1 MTPTGRAF
9 VPIGV
14 FLAILASASVLWG
27 VDARAN
33 LTDATLLIAT
43 AVAVAWLA
51 AYPLRLSP
59 SDDFPLLIVPVIVG
73 LGVGAPI
80 FALAGNLLGLATAA
94 SIEPDRWGGVR
105 AIEEATALASSVLA
119 AMLFPL
125 PVVPYPLGG
134 LAIAAIAYVTVRTPL
149 VATRIA
155 RNEGMAWSRSAVI
168 VANGC
173 GMPFVVSVA
182 LALITVGI
190 ERIWLPDAGKVVLGA
205 LPLLGAGVVLHFF
218 HPRSMTGREQRR
230 VLAAIAVLADAMDVK
245 DTLTGLH
252 SQAVAQLSQRIA
264 RAVGVSERLAY
275 DAYVTG
281 LLHDI
286 GKVAVP
292 DSILQKPS
300 KLKDEEWDVMRT
312 HVLDSAAMVASIG
325 GLSRIAPFVRA
336 SHEHYDGSG
345 YPDGLQGREIPL
357 AARIVAIADAYHALT
372 SDRVYRSRQDAEAA
386 LQELERCAG
395 TQFDPDLVHE
405 LRTLVA
411 RATRPAPTWLAVLRR
426 PAFGLLWFGEM
437 VSFLGDEVFFIAI
450 TLWVYA
456 ITGSAVT
463 LAAALSAG
471 YVAQAIFSFLAGT
484 IADRVDRRAVVAL
497 SDVGRALVVAALPF
511 VLPKSLP
518 LGLVLLGILNIG
530 SVFFRAA
537 VSALLPSIATT
548 EELPTVNA
556 LFQTTERI
564 AEVFG
569 GVLGAAAVVAIGYAG
584 VMYADAGSFLVSA
597 VCVLLMPLAWGAG
610 LGRGRGTS
618 ISADLVSGLRY
629 LWETPFQRYFALL
642 IIPGYLTLAFEAL
655 RAPMVVHT
663 AHLPA
668 TAYGVVQSTLGAGKF
683 VTVIILAGLT
693 RRWATPTLAVVAY
706 MLAGLGVVVFAATPW
721 YLGLIIGTF
730 IFAAGNMLSYV
741 VNATLVMQTT
751 PQAILG
757 RVLGNR
763 LVLVQGTR
771 VVGALALGRL
781 ADAASPPAALWTMG
795 LASIAGVLLVWF
807 VSGRFVAAPSLAPS
821 GRSAI
826 EQEQLESTF
835 ARDGLRPARPNIGT
849 VP

>member
-1 MTPTGRAF
+1 MTPAGRLF
-9 VPIGV
+9 VPVGV
-14 FLAILASASVLWG
+14 FLAILAAASVLWG
-27 VDARAN
+27 VDAKAN
-33 LTDATLLIAT
+33 LADAMFLLAT

-59 SDDFPLLIVPVIVG
+59 SDDFPLLIVPVAVG

-80 FALAGNLLGLATAA
+80 FSLAGSLLGLAIAA
-94 SIEPDRWGGVR
+94 SVEPDRWGGVR
-105 AIEEATALASSVLA
+105 AVEEATALAGAVLA
-119 AMLFPL
+119 AMLI
-125 PVVPYPLGG
+125 PVSTVPYRLGG
-134 LAIAAIAYVTVRTPL
+134 LVIAAIAYLSIRTPF

-155 RNEGMAWSRSAVI
+155 RNEGMAWGRSVVI

-173 GMPFVVSVA
+173 GTPFIVSAA
-182 LALITVGI
+182 LALVTVGI
-190 ERIWLPDAGKVVLGA
+190 ERIWLPGTSRIVLGA
-205 LPLLGAGVVLHFF
+205 LPLLGAGVVLHVF

-230 VLAAIAVLADAMDVK
+230 VLATIAVLADAMDVK

-300 KLKDEEWDVMRT
+300 KLQDEEWDVMRT

-345 YPDGLQGREIPL
+345 YPDGLRGREIPL

-372 SDRVYRSRQDAEAA
+372 SDRVYRSRQDTETA
-386 LQELERCAG
+386 LRELERCAG
-395 TQFDPDLVHE
+395 TQFDPELVHM

-411 RATRPAPTWLAVLRR
+411 ARRAPTWLAVLRR
-426 PAFGLLWFGEM
+426 PAFGLLWVGEM

-471 YVAQAIFSFLAGT
+471 YVAQAIFSFLAGA
-484 IADRVDRRAVVAL
+484 IADRIDRRVVVAL
-497 SDVGRALVVAALPF
+497 SDLGRALVVAALPF

-518 LGLVLLGILNIG
+518 VGLILLGILNIG

-537 VSALLPSIATT
+537 VNALLPSIATT
-548 EELPTVNA
+548 DELPTVNA

-564 AEVFG
+564 AEILG
-569 GVLGAAAVVAIGYAG
+569 GVLGAAAVLALGYAG
-584 VMYADAGSFLVSA
+584 VMFADAGSFLFSA
-597 VCVLLMPLAWGAG
+597 ICVLLMPLAWGVG
-610 LGRGRGTS
+610 LGARNGTS
-618 ISADLVSGLRY
+618 ISHDLVSGLRY
-629 LWETPFQRYFALL
+629 LWQTPFQRYFALL
-642 IIPGYLTLAFEAL
+642 IVPGYLTLAFEAL
-655 RAPMVVHT
+655 RVPMIVHT

-668 TAYGVVQSTLGAGKF
+668 TAYGVVQSTLGFGKF
-683 VTVIILAGLT
+683 VTVIVLAGLT
-693 RRWATPTLAVVAY
+693 RRWATPTLAVIAY
-706 MLAGLGVVVFAATPW
+706 LVAGLGVAVFAATPW
-721 YLGLIIGTF
+721 YAGLVLGTF
-730 IFAAGNMLSYV
+730 IFAVGNILTYV
-741 VNATLVMQTT
+741 VNTTLVMQAT

-771 VVGALALGRL
+771 VLSALALGRL
-781 ADAASPPAALWTMG
+781 ADTASPPAALWTMAI
-795 LASIAGVLLVWF
+795 LSIGGVLLVWF
-807 VSGRFVAAPSLAPS
+807 FTGRFVSTPSTPPPTVAVT
-821 GRSAI
+821 GGARSVAG
-826 EQEQLESTF
+826 LEP
-835 ARDGLRPARPNIGT
+835 L
-849 VP
+849 